1 MDFDLSDL
9 RISGRRT
16 TVLEGNVV
24 RELSAEDLAK
34 LDEPRGVKAVPLKRL
49 SQRHHALA
57 RYIAEGVT
65 MQNAGTLLGYDPARI
80 SVLKSDPTFMEL
92 VEFYSN
98 DIQQKY
104 VDKHEVLAGVMVDA
118 ALEIQERL
126 DDDEKR
132 EKISMR
138 DLIKVV
144 ELGADRTGFG
154 PTVRQEVNVNVNV
167 ANRLKQARQ
176 RVAARRGEVEVMSEG
191 GISALPPYADGSML
205 EHRVEFK
212 EPDGDE

>member
-1 MDFDLSDL
+1 
-9 RISGRRT
+9 
-16 TVLEGNVV
+16 
-24 RELSAEDLAK
+24 
-34 LDEPRGVKAVPLKRL
+34 
-49 SQRHHALA
+49 
-57 RYIAEGVT
+57 
-65 MQNAGTLLGYDPARI
+65 MQNAGTILGYDPARI

-126 DDDEKR
+126 DDDTKR

-167 ANRLKQARQ
+167 ASRLKQARQ
-176 RVAARRGEVEVMSEG
+176 RVAARRAGTTDVITEG
-191 GISALPPYADGSML
+191 GISALPQYADGSML
-205 EHRVEFK
+205 EHHSISALPERQ
-212 EPDGDE
+212 DGEDE